1 MFYNFIMP
9 IFIILV
15 MRIWPQACLEAEN
28 KGRRLP
34 FTGEDMDQELAIEV
48 IIMMRRMRMI
58 MMIMGMVIMVM
69 MLVVRMIIMTSIA
82 RG

>member
-1 MFYNFIMP
+1 
-9 IFIILV
+9 
-15 MRIWPQACLEAEN
+15 
-28 KGRRLP
+28 
-34 FTGEDMDQELAIEV
+34 MDQELAIEV

-58 MMIMGMVIMVM
+58 MIGMVIMAM